1 MIRTRE
7 DLRRYLDLDK
17 KVYGIARRRPSI
29 FGDWHWKFLISLR
42 HEEYHANNPG
52 RWHRLCKRLWAMSHS
67 HYGVKMGWDIPIN
80 TFGPGLKI
88 NHYGLIVV
96 NANARIGAFC
106 DIHQGV
112 NIGQHGPS
120 QDDVPAIGDNVWI
133 GPGAKIFG
141 KITIASKCAIG
152 ANAVVNKTFT
162 EENITIA
169 GIPARKISDTGNP
182 YIKA

>member
-1 MIRTRE
+1 MITTKE
-7 DLRRYLDLDK
+7 ELRRYLSLDK
-17 KVYGIARRRPSI
+17 KVYGITKNRPSLY
-29 FGDWHWKFLISLR
+29 GDWHWKFLIALR
-42 HEEYHANNPG
+42 HEEYYFTQSG
-52 RWHRLCKRLWAMSHS
+52 RYNRIMKRFWAMLHA

-88 NHYGLIVV
+88 NHFGLIVV

-112 NIGQHGPS
+112 NIGQHGTS
-120 QDDVPAIGDNVWI
+120 QDDVPTIGDNVWI

-141 KITIASKCAIG
+141 KITIASRCAIG
-152 ANAVVNKTFT
+152 ANAVVNKSFD

-169 GIPARKISDTGNP
+169 GIPAKKIADVGNP
-182 YIKA
+182 YIKS